1 MPLRNGV
8 VFPNMV
14 VTVSIESEEARHA
27 LAATETTSGRL
38 VLVPRIE
45 GRYSPVGT
53 IVTVQEVSRDNG
65 VTALI
70 AGETRAR
77 IGSGQN
83 GDNGVLWVE
92 VEPVEPGVDPDEEL
106 TRKAAEFRAVVG
118 EIMQLRGIGPMAERI
133 LDVDDPG
140 QLADLAAY
148 SPDLTMEQ
156 KVEILETL
164 DVADRLDKVLGWM
177 DETLAELQLRTKI
190 REDAAGRIEKGQREY
205 LLRQQMESIR
215 KRTGRGRRRRG
226 RRVPDEARRGR
237 PAGEDPQHDQP

>member
-1 MPLRNGV
+1 MAEILTQTLPVLPLRNGV

-27 LAATETTSGRL
+27 LAATESTSGRL

-53 IVTVQEVSRDNG
+53 IVTVQEVNRDNG

-92 VEPVEPGVDPDEEL
+92 VEPVEPDVDP
-106 TRKAAEFRAVVG
+106 R
-118 EIMQLRGIGPMAERI
+118 
-133 LDVDDPG
+133 
-140 QLADLAAY
+140 
-148 SPDLTMEQ
+148 
-156 KVEILETL
+156 
-164 DVADRLDKVLGWM
+164 
-177 DETLAELQLRTKI
+177 
-190 REDAAGRIEKGQREY
+190 
-205 LLRQQMESIR
+205 
-215 KRTGRGRRRRG
+215 
-226 RRVPDEARRGR
+226 
-237 PAGEDPQHDQP
+237 